1 MQCIKVFFSYSQ
13 KDKKLRSGLEK
24 YLNHLKRQ
32 QLIVGWYDGEIGA
45 GKEWEQE
52 INKHLN
58 EAHIILLLVS
68 QDFMASDYCYDIEM
82 QKALERHKAGE
93 AQVIPV
99 ILRPSI
105 WQDTPIGKL
114 QALPTGARP

>member
-1 MQCIKVFFSYSQ
+1 
-13 KDKKLRSGLEK
+13 
-24 YLNHLKRQ
+24 
-32 QLIVGWYDGEIGA
+32 
-45 GKEWEQE
+45 
-52 INKHLN
+52 
-58 EAHIILLLVS
+58 
-68 QDFMASDYCYDIEM
+68 M

-114 QALPTGARP
+114 QALPTGARPIVMWPNKELAFMDVARGIQNAIDRLRGS